1 MIAGR
6 YSLEREIGRGGSGVV
21 WLGRDEILGRQV
33 ALKRIGLLPG
43 EDRTDLAR
51 AEREA
56 RLSAQLNHPHVVAI
70 FDVVVDGDTDARWL
84 VMEYVAGRTLGE
96 LVRERGRLAPDEA
109 APLLWQAADA
119 LVAAHQA
126 GIAHRDVKPSNILV
140 DDRDQVKLTDF
151 GIAHISS
158 DPSLTQTGM
167 VTGSPAYLA
176 PEVATGGR
184 GGEPADVWSM
194 GATAYTLLS
203 GRPPYDMG
211 ANVLGGL
218 YRIVNEEPPRLGDA
232 GWMAPLLEATMVRDP
247 ARRWSMTQVRDFLAD
262 RGATVPPAFEDPAS
276 PDHTRTQ
283 VLTAV
288 APPAASSPASSAAS
302 PEPAYAAA
310 GAPFFS
316 SASEP
321 GDPPPPQAASGASR
335 GRRRRSPALLLLGGL
350 ALLLVVG
357 LVAWAVLAGGDPN
370 DAGSSAGPASSGSA
384 SPKPSPKASAKAS
397 PKPSATATPAEPTAA
412 GMKAFIRDYVAA
424 TAEDPSRSWQML
436 TAKFQAESGGFEKY
450 SNFWGP
456 ATNGRVLSIQAD
468 PDSLVVSYQVRFD
481 NFDNGPGP
489 TVLDLAFDQGT
500 YRIDGE
506 STKGFTPS
514 G

>member
-21 WLGRDEILGRQV
+21 WLGRDEILGREV

-70 FDVVVDGDTDARWL
+70 FDVVVDGDSDARWL

-96 LVRERGRLAPDEA
+96 LVREQGRLSPDEA

-119 LVAAHQA
+119 LVAAHRA

-140 DDRDQVKLTDF
+140 DDRRQVKLTDF
-151 GIAHISS
+151 GIAHIST

-211 ANVLGGL
+211 DNVLGGL
-218 YRIVNEEPPRLGDA
+218 YRIVHEEPPRLGDA
-232 GWMAPLLEATMVRDP
+232 GWMTPMLEATMVRDP
-247 ARRWSMTQVRDFLAD
+247 ARRWSMTHVRDFLAD
-262 RGATVPPAFEDPAS
+262 RGATVPPAFAEGPA
-276 PDHTRTQ
+276 DHAVTR
-283 VLTAV
+283 VLPATTAQ
-288 APPAASSPASSAAS
+288 PPST
-302 PEPAYAAA
+302 PEPAGSPQLAYAET

-316 SASEP
+316 HATEGPGPTTTRGRASSA
-321 GDPPPPQAASGASR
+321 A

-350 ALLLVVG
+350 ALLLVLG
-357 LVAWAVLAGGDPN
+357 LVAWAVLAGGDPQ
-370 DAGSSAGPASSGSA
+370 DTSGGAAPSASETA
-384 SPKPSPKASAKAS
+384 SPKTSPKAS
-397 PKPSATATPAEPTAA
+397 PTPSKTAAPTGPTSA
-412 GMKAFIRDYVAA
+412 GMKAFIRDYVTT

-436 TAKFQAESGGFEKY
+436 TEKFQAESGGFEKY
-450 SNFWGP
+450 SNFWGR

-481 NFDNGPGP
+481 NFANGPGP
-489 TVLDLAFDQGT
+489 TVLDLTFEDGK
-500 YRIDGE
+500 YLIDGE